1 MLLLSALSDDGV
13 YTISEA
19 ATHQLILGPFHSH
32 PDAALL
38 AQRIADRSNRQVLY
52 RQVHRDGR
60 PSDDGRLFKPRVTVS
75 PSIE

>member
-19 ATHQLILGPFHSH
+19 ATLKVLLGPFHSH

-38 AQRIADRSNRQVLY
+38 AQRIADRSNRPVLY
-52 RQVHRDGR
+52 RPVHPDGR
-60 PSDDGRLFKPRVTVS
+60 ACDDELVFKPRES
-75 PSIE
+75 

>member
-19 ATHQLILGPFHSH
+19 ATLKVLLGPFHSH

-52 RQVHRDGR
+52 RPVHPDGR
-60 PSDDGRLFKPRVTVS
+60 PCDDGRVFKPGES
-75 PSIE
+75 